1 MVKRALDT
9 KYGVTIVDLFKIA
22 YLWGK
27 VQYRKLTIY
36 IMEDMDIDKMLK
48 SRPNVN
54 VVMLFY
60 LFMNAIAFDSLY
72 WMVEVFIVHG
82 EFSFI
87 RLMVY
92 TMMFILTLIA
102 FIMEYKRLNKHNGAY
117 MIDDSGLGYS
127 IRKWQKK
134 EW

>member
-1 MVKRALDT
+1 
-9 KYGVTIVDLFKIA
+9 
-22 YLWGK
+22 
-27 VQYRKLTIY
+27 
-36 IMEDMDIDKMLK
+36 MDIDKMFK

-72 WMVEVFIVHG
+72 WMVEVSIVHG

-102 FIMEYKRLNKHNGAY
+102 FIMEYKRLNKNNVAY
-117 MIDDSGLGYS
+117 MLDDFAIGYS
-127 IRKWQKK
+127 ARKWNKK
-134 EW
+134 E